1 MDCVCSYS
9 KISLPQFRRFS
20 SFNLQSSTLFKKNP
34 LPLMVICRNNHNNN
48 DEKCMFNGL
57 TAPLV
62 PTTETGRLLSV
73 FMQNDKA
80 LFNGFVDK
88 ELERLDCMKNDAL
101 LRSVFSVGTDEA
113 ILHRRI
119 SEKIKLECRN
129 TVEDIMYMFIV
140 NKFSQIGVHMVPK
153 LSNCICNGRLEIFP
167 RRDYELKS
175 IHSVEVLE
183 MVKEIGWED
192 MSKSNVKDS
201 WGLTQVQKDQIRHVY
216 GASILYGYFFK
227 STSLRYHLE
236 QSFVKTYSNIS
247 FPRSWLLKQKGVPLS
262 DTESTSV
269 DPVSLNEGKKY
280 DNFRS
285 YVTNLDDEIMI
296 MCSKPK
302 FKEAKS
308 LIEKHCSAL
317 FGNESSEEVSTS
329 FASLKRFVLEALAF
343 GTFLWDAEDH
353 VRKFYQLEEF

>member
-20 SFNLQSSTLFKKNP
+20 SFNLQSSTLFKNKQKKKS
-34 LPLMVICRNNHNNN
+34 LALTTRCSTL
-48 DEKCMFNGL
+48 FNGL

-73 FMQNDKA
+73 FMQNDKP
-80 LFNGFVDK
+80 LFNGFVEK
-88 ELERLDCMKNDAL
+88 ELERLNYMKNDAL
-101 LRSVFSVGTDEA
+101 LRSVFSMGTDEA

-119 SEKIKLECRN
+119 SEMIKVECRN
-129 TVEDIMYMFIV
+129 AVEDIMYMFIV

-167 RRDYELKS
+167 RRDWELES
-175 IHSVEVLE
+175 IHSVEVVE

-192 MSKSNVKDS
+192 MNKSNVKDS
-201 WGLTQVQKDQIRHVY
+201 WGLTQVQKDQIRHFY
-216 GASILYGYFFK
+216 GASILYGYLFK

-236 QSFVKTYSNIS
+236 QSFDKAYSNL
-247 FPRSWLLKQKGVPLS
+247 SWLLKQKGVPLS
-262 DTESTSV
+262 DTGSTL
-269 DPVSLNEGKKY
+269 VSLIEGKKY

-285 YVTNLDDEIMI
+285 YVTNLDNEIMI
-296 MCSKPK
+296 MCAKPK

-317 FGNESSEEVSTS
+317 FGNESNEEVSTS
-329 FASLKRFVLEALAF
+329 FASLKRFVLEAVAF
-343 GTFLWDAEDH
+343 GSFLWDAEDH